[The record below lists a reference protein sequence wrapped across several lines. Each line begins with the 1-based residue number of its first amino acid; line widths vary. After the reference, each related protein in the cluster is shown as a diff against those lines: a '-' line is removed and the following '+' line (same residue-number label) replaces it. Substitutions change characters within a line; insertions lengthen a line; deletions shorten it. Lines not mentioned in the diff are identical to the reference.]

1 LDFRSASLIKVKASR
16 PWFATG
22 GKLSPLREE
31 LRTIT
36 GKPRFNDL
44 PLQDSLVDDV
54 ICQSAKFYFFT
65 KGLPSTIRICKSFIP
80 VKKSD
85 VTVAVEATV
94 GIDWLEGF
102 GVIAT
107 VPAKVGGPPDE
118 VFSTY

>member
-1 LDFRSASLIKVKASR
+1 M
-16 PWFATG
+16 
-22 GKLSPLREE
+22 
-31 LRTIT
+31 
-36 GKPRFNDL
+36 
-44 PLQDSLVDDV
+44 
-54 ICQSAKFYFFT
+54 
-65 KGLPSTIRICKSFIP
+65 P